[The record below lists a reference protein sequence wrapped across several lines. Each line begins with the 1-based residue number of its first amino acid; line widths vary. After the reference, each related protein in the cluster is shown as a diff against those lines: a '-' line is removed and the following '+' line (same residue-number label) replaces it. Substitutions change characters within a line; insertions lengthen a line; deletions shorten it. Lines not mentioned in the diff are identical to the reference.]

1 MLPATIQ
8 AWQTNQPRLPV
19 DVKTIQIQLQMESR
33 LAEIEVKLS
42 FSEELLEELNRT
54 VYRQQQQIDQ
64 LQKELQALRE
74 QVRVSM
80 PAEPLNTLDETP
92 PHY

>member
-1 MLPATIQ
+1 
-8 AWQTNQPRLPV
+8 
-19 DVKTIQIQLQMESR
+19 MESR